1 MKRYIVLYILG
12 VICSAFAVS
21 CIDAPN
27 FEPANPGDEVQF
39 SLGLGHS
46 AHTKTIYGDVVT
58 ENGVSKIKIEWS
70 SNDKVAIYGV
80 QCDRKSGEYLV
91 TPSSNNPSSA
101 SAISKVGDAGVQWG
115 TVPSEFYAIYPSSGA
130 TKFEEITE
138 NDIVTGVNVA
148 TQIRAEQT
156 CRFTQNGETWS
167 GTTILND
174 RTDEVMLDN
183 IMYAYTPVPT
193 DVTKGGYNVSLNFK
207 PITTVLKFHLAGWEQ
222 VDDDDPNTV
231 QTQLS
236 DLNITRITLNAPV
249 GLAGQFNLSIKGA
262 NTSVTNLSST
272 SNKIDIYPLVDNSY
286 ITIGQKEPM
295 EFNVYCIPG
304 NNIAIGEG
312 WDITLTTNH
321 GVFTYPLKSSTADA
335 KTTLS
340 PGKIHNLNIP
350 IIPLSESDGSGTI
363 SGGDKNNWITRV
375 EPTIYLSELSL
386 PGAWYCYDSNYQTET
401 SVDGLWRAGVRAFH
415 IDCRA
420 TSSTLYCAGTETSN
434 WLGLSGG
441 TKVETIMSQIGSKVK
456 SSGEYAVVILTI
468 AEKRFKSG
476 LTGQATSTIDPAD
489 ILPLIKT
496 LLDNNADKFAL
507 FTKQIGPDT
516 SINEVLNHV
525 IVKINV
531 NTSTEKF
538 ISYASLPN
546 AMMSE
551 GSLAS
556 DSGEQ
561 HGDAALGTFTQMMN
575 SHIYWGMNPET
586 EASYDT
592 GLEYYYI
599 QAQKTTASRST
610 IDGEY
615 PTSGT
620 PSIGTRIVAI
630 NSIIDKSYE
639 QYLSSSHNKWFQLG
653 IGGNVG
659 GNADYEDIAYYLNKH
674 VYERIVQEKLVGEP
688 SPVGIVLMNHCVN
701 PTTAAPVADVGNTN
715 DFYGPKL
722 IDAILKLNDTFKMK
736 RIGDTDKTEY
746 KITAMHNIEVI
757 PMKDSNGHNSGWIIR
772 K

>member
-46 AHTKTIYGDVVT
+46 AHTKTTYGDVVA

-138 NDIVTGVNVA
+138 NNIVTGVNVA

-193 DVTKGGYNVSLNFK
+193 NVNKGGYDVSLNFK
-207 PITTVLKFHLAGWEQ
+207 PITTVLKFHLAGWKQ
-222 VDDDDPNTV
+222 VYDDDPNTV

-236 DLNITRITLNAPV
+236 DLNITKITLNAPV
-249 GLAGQFNLSIKGA
+249 DLAGQFNLSIKGQ
-262 NTSVTNLSST
+262 NTSVSNLSST
-272 SNKIDIYPLVDNSY
+272 SNKIDIYPLVSNSY
-286 ITIGQKEPM
+286 IKIGQNEPM

-304 NNIAIGEG
+304 NKIAIGEG

-321 GVFTYPLKSSTADA
+321 GVFTYPLESSTADA

-340 PGKIHNLNIP
+340 PGKIHNLKIP

-386 PGAWYCYDSNYQTET
+386 PGAWYYFDSNYQPDT
-401 SVDGLWRAGVRAFH
+401 SVDNLWAAGIRAFH

-420 TSSTLYCAGTETSN
+420 HGVGSKTLYCAGREGNNMTV
-434 WLGLSGG
+434 LSEL
-441 TKVETIMSQIGSKVK
+441 KKIASKISDNK
-456 SSGEYAVVILTI
+456 GEYAIVVLTI
-468 AEKRFKSG
+468 AEKPYNNWSAFG
-476 LTGQATSTIDPAD
+476 TGTVDPDD
-489 ILPLIKT
+489 ILPLISNM
-496 LLDNNADKFAL
+496 LNNNATAL
-507 FTKQIGPDT
+507 NLYTEIIKSSTTIDDVKGH
-516 SINEVLNHV
+516 I
-525 IVKINV
+525 IVKVNV
-531 NTSTEKF
+531 NTDATTFNSYSTLPSTMLSF
-538 ISYASLPN
+538 ASLAQQN
-546 AMMSE
+546 NGQIVA
-551 GSLAS
+551 GSFSKMESS
-556 DSGEQ
+556 D
-561 HGDAALGTFTQMMN
+561 
-575 SHIYWGMNPET
+575 IYWGKDG
-586 EASYDT
+586 DT
-592 GLEYYYI
+592 GLDYYYI
-599 QAQKTTASRST
+599 QAQKTDPDMESEEPK
-610 IDGEY
+610 G
-615 PTSGT
+615 GT
-620 PSIGTRIVAI
+620 PTLATRFAAI
-630 NSIIDKSYE
+630 DDIIEESYD
-639 QYLSSSHNKWFQLG
+639 QYTSSEHNKWFQMG
-653 IGGNVG
+653 IGGFLNTNSDG
-659 GNADYEDIAYYLNKH
+659 ADHEDVAYYLNRYLYDK
-674 VYERIVQEKLVGEP
+674 VVFKCDPTNKDE
-688 SPVGIVLMNHCVN
+688 SPVGIVLMNYCTN
-701 PTTAAPVADVGNTN
+701 PTSGKAVSGVSGTVT

-722 IDAILKLNDTFKMK
+722 IDAILKLNDSFKMK
-736 RIGDTDKTEY
+736 RVGDSEKLDLKSTIGADIKV
-746 KITAMHNIEVI
+746 A
-757 PMKDSNGHNSGWIIR
+757 PLKDSEGRNSGWLMR